1 MWLKP
6 DSGNKVK
13 PLAKA
18 NGNIKKTISPDYFRC
33 LQATVQQNKFNSA
46 LATSK
51 SF

>member
-13 PLAKA
+13 PLAEA
-18 NGNIKKTISPDYFRC
+18 NGNKKISPDYFRC